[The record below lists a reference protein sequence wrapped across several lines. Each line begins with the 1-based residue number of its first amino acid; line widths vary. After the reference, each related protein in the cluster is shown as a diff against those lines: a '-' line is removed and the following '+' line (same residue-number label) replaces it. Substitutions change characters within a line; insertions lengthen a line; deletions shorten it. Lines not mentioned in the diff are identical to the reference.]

1 MEVVFATESATTA
14 HLPVEAALRERVSC
28 LLMCSE
34 VLGCLHARSNSHW
47 TLPRVEHRLYSHSST
62 PFESAATYTSGSA
75 VHIGCKGTS
84 CRILFSSSRNCCRQ
98 SVFGLPTWV
107 LYPGWE
113 GPLHCSGCVRVLC
126 NAVAGGLYGRISLP
140 SPTNFERAGTGA
152 RTVEQSSYDK

>member
-1 MEVVFATESATTA
+1 MEVVFATEPVTTA
-14 HLPVEAALRERVSC
+14 RLPVEAALRERVSC

-84 CRILFSSSRNCCRQ
+84 CHTSSSSSRNCCKQ
-98 SVFGLPTWV
+98 WVSGQQTSV
-107 LYPGWE
+107 LYLELG
-113 GPLHCSGCVRVLC
+113 GLLRCSGYDRVRC
-126 NAVAGGLYGRISLP
+126 SGVAKDHYRLSAKMALAGRP
-140 SPTNFERAGTGA
+140 RGA
-152 RTVEQSSYDK
+152 E